1 MAALEQ
7 RPVSSSVNGDVDV
20 SLEVA
25 GEMTDDDV
33 ADEEDIQKEV
43 RTVVGHHFEAGLL
56 VIWLLFLVSPAL
68 G

>member
-56 VIWLLFLVSPAL
+56 VI
-68 G
+68 